1 METIPASRCGRCGRL
16 CAPPARYCPD
26 DATPMQPAS
35 VPGYGEVL
43 SFTTLHSPP
52 AGFASP
58 LHMALVQLEGGVK
71 FFCHGTETRGL
82 KIGSRVA
89 IEAVDHIYYFEML
102 TLGERARMLWRRGG
116 IRATRRVAV
125 FARSAAKRF
134 ARLTGG
140 SGP

>member
-1 METIPASRCGRCGRL
+1 MELIPASRCPRCGRR

-26 DATPMQPAS
+26 DATRMEPTD
-35 VPGYGEVL
+35 VPGYGEVI

-71 FFCHGTETRGL
+71 FFCHGSETRGL

-89 IEAVDHIYYFEML
+89 IEAVDHIYYFSML
-102 TLGERARMLWRRGG
+102 TLGERARMFWRRGG
-116 IRATRRVAV
+116 IRASRRVAV

-134 ARLTGG
+134 VRWSGG
-140 SGP
+140 SGA